1 MQQLSRTKLKGM
13 TLTELL
19 VVLAI
24 LGILLLLAFPVLK
37 PLFTKAHAMEAQTN
51 LKHLARLQETYYLQ
65 HTQYTDRFE
74 QLGFEQA
81 ALKSTSGEQ
90 GTANYRIEILEI
102 SRSNYLARATAVT
115 DFDSDGTYNVWEI
128 DKAGIPQEVVPD

>member
-1 MQQLSRTKLKGM
+1 MQATRKLKGM

-51 LKHLARLQETYYLQ
+51 LKHLARLQETYFLQ
-65 HTQYTDRFE
+65 HTRYTDRFID
-74 QLGFEQA
+74 LGFEQA
-81 ALKSTSGEQ
+81 ALKTSEGES
-90 GTANYRIEILEI
+90 GTANYRIEIIEVNPADF
-102 SRSNYLARATAVT
+102 RARATAIT
-115 DFDSDGTYNVWEI
+115 DFDGDGSYNVWEI
-128 DKAGIPQEVVPD
+128 NKSGIPQEVTPD